1 MKTKIQKE
9 MRKIRI
15 QLKQHDISEEKKNNL
30 REKLNLLRIKDRKDK
45 NNKE

>member
-30 REKLNLLRIKDRKDK
+30 REKLNLLRIKDKEDK
-45 NNKE
+45 NNKG